1 MRRHRRTITTALA
14 AAATALLLA
23 GCGGEPAAGNHTSH
37 EGMDMGGSS
46 SPSGGAGHPAAPSCP
61 PVPQLAAPPQR
72 VVTMDGGAA
81 AILTELGQSERIV
94 GTAAP
99 DFFAAFAGAERTELD
114 SIPVLDPGQGNT
126 ESVVA
131 AKPDLVVGSSS
142 YSFGGFDG
150 TPSVERLQQA
160 GAASLV
166 ACDDAPSPVRDI
178 DDTYTFIQQAATVF
192 GAQSQGTR
200 LVDRIRAQVAAA
212 APAPGTAP
220 VRVLALSSAP
230 QTGQPLMTQGG
241 SGLAN
246 GIITLAGGQNIA
258 ADQDSDFAS
267 LSAEQVAALDPQAI
281 VVITGFSPQS
291 DAELTAAVRSSPA
304 LASTTAVRENRL
316 VTVPQ
321 SITLSPSVL
330 NGQAVATIA
339 KGIHGTE

>member
-1 MRRHRRTITTALA
+1 
-14 AAATALLLA
+14 
-23 GCGGEPAAGNHTSH
+23 
-37 EGMDMGGSS
+37 
-46 SPSGGAGHPAAPSCP
+46 
-61 PVPQLAAPPQR
+61 
-72 VVTMDGGAA
+72 MDGGAA
-81 AILTELGQSERIV
+81 AILTELGQRDRIV

-166 ACDDAPSPVRDI
+166 ACDDAPSPVQNI
-178 DDTYTFIQQAATVF
+178 DATYTFIQQAATVF
-192 GAQSQGTR
+192 GAQAQGTQ
-200 LVDRIRAQVAAA
+200 LVDRIKAQVAAA

-267 LSAEQVAALDPQAI
+267 LSTEQVAALDPQAI

-291 DAELTAAVRSSPA
+291 DAELTAAIRSSPA

>member
-61 PVPQLAAPPQR
+61 PVPQLAATPQR

-99 DFFAAFAGAERTELD
+99 DFFTAFAGAERTELD
-114 SIPVLDPGQGNT
+114 SIPVLDPGQGNS

-131 AKPDLVVGSSS
+131 AKPDLVVGISS

-166 ACDDAPSPVRDI
+166 ACDDAPSPVQNI
-178 DDTYTFIQQAATVF
+178 DATYTFIQQAATVF
-192 GAQSQGTR
+192 GAQAQGTQ
-200 LVDRIRAQVAAA
+200 LVDRIKAQVAAA
-212 APAPGTAP
+212 APAPAP
-220 VRVLALSSAP
+220 RR
-230 QTGQPLMTQGG
+230 
-241 SGLAN
+241 SGYWHCPRPRRP
-246 GIITLAGGQNIA
+246 
-258 ADQDSDFAS
+258 AS
-267 LSAEQVAALDPQAI
+267 
-281 VVITGFSPQS
+281 
-291 DAELTAAVRSSPA
+291 R
-304 LASTTAVRENRL
+304 
-316 VTVPQ
+316 
-321 SITLSPSVL
+321 
-330 NGQAVATIA
+330 
-339 KGIHGTE
+339 